1 MLPIILST
9 VDEYG
14 YTDEIK
20 EFATVKD
27 AENYI
32 STLLDWLENAS
43 GWRACELQSMIE
55 NLWDQ
60 LQECQAE

>member
-9 VDEYG
+9 VNEYG

-20 EFATVKD
+20 EFSTIKD

-32 STLLDWLENAS
+32 STLLDWLENTS

-55 NLWDQ
+55 NLRDQ